1 MTRLDH
7 PSSRSNLFFLTSG
20 GSRGGARGAHPPLL
34 FLDQTEA
41 QRAEKYF
48 FEDHPLPPCLR
59 IWMTGPPLIWRSGSA
74 TAYVNSSLHFVM
86 KCMKSW
92 LAQDSWD
99 KGLTLTLDIIKW
111 GLNFLLLPNTGC
123 LQLLNAGLIQPL
135 LYSIFSL
142 VFLFVL
148 KDWWSKGLLLFRW
161 YVLIQYFYL
170 SEILIYVLRNI
181 CYWRGALACSAG
193 VFFGRAHVLLAKA
206 HVETRKEGR
215 KCGESKGAG

>member
-1 MTRLDH
+1 M
-7 PSSRSNLFFLTSG
+7 FLTSG
-20 GSRGGARGAHPPLL
+20 GSGKGLGGHPPLL

-48 FEDHPLPPCLR
+48 FLETTPPPP
-59 IWMTGPPLIWRSGSA
+59 ISGSGWPGPPFSEGSGSA

-99 KGLTLTLDIIKW
+99 KGLTLTLHIIKW

-123 LQLLNAGLIQPL
+123 LQLLDAGLIQLL

-148 KDWWSKGLLLFRW
+148 KDWWSKGLLIFRQ
-161 YVLIQYFYL
+161 YVLIQYF
-170 SEILIYVLRNI
+170 I
-181 CYWRGALACSAG
+181 CQKFSFTNFTI
-193 VFFGRAHVLLAKA
+193 FFI
-206 HVETRKEGR
+206 VEGH
-215 KCGESKGAG
+215 

>member
-7 PSSRSNLFFLTSG
+7 PSSRSNLVFLTSG
-20 GSRGGARGAHPPLL
+20 GSRGGARGAPPLL

-48 FEDHPLPPCLR
+48 FGDHPSPPSQDLDD
-59 IWMTGPPLIWRSGSA
+59 WPPPFSEGSGSA

-123 LQLLNAGLIQPL
+123 LRLLDAGLIQL
-135 LYSIFSL
+135 LLFSIFSL

-148 KDWWSKGLLLFRW
+148 KD
-161 YVLIQYFYL
+161 
-170 SEILIYVLRNI
+170 
-181 CYWRGALACSAG
+181 
-193 VFFGRAHVLLAKA
+193 
-206 HVETRKEGR
+206 
-215 KCGESKGAG
+215 